1 MDDRDRSLLE
11 SAAASARIAISH
23 LRSGGQ
29 GWREDLKTV
38 DAVSRRIEEVGE
50 ALSRVSRGVRAA
62 TPSIAWGPG
71 VGMRAHLAHDDINVD
86 LDLEGMPGKTRPV
99 VAYLADIQS
108 RADDKQKIGVLDGKI
123 PAAVAD
129 GARPTTV

>member
-29 GWREDLKTV
+29 GWREDLKTA
-38 DAVSRRIEEVGE
+38 DAVSKRIEEVGE

-62 TPSIAWGPG
+62 TPSIAWGPA
-71 VGMRAHLAHDDINVD
+71 VGMRTHLAHDYINVD
-86 LDLEGMPGKTRPV
+86 LDLIEVTVESDLPELIAAIEDV
-99 VAYLADIQS
+99 LAAEI
-108 RADDKQKIGVLDGKI
+108 
-123 PAAVAD
+123 
-129 GARPTTV
+129 